1 MSNPF
6 EYGVAVSGS
15 AFCNRTAE
23 SNDLVKTIENSG
35 RAFLYSERRMGKTSL
50 VLRVIRNL
58 DPEKFVAAYVDLW
71 PTDDEASFVTATARG
86 ISQAMGTT
94 VDRVLGTA
102 MKFFA
107 RFAPVASLDEN
118 GAPKI
123 SFEYNPAAAPAKRD
137 LEDVL
142 SVPARI
148 AKESARKVVI
158 VFDEVQRILE
168 YETDHVERL
177 LRSIIQHQ
185 NNVAYLFLGSQKH
198 VVNEMFLNRKRP
210 LFGSADHFPVGP
222 IEVKHWRPFIRR
234 KFADSGKQIDNVII
248 DRICELT
255 EGHPFYTQHLCH
267 AIWERCEPGR
277 TVSTDDIRVG
287 VQTLLARESYAYS
300 ALWET
305 LTVNQRRLMRGLA
318 TEGRNAAPY
327 SSAFAQKYGIG
338 SPSAVQRM
346 LGILA
351 KRDLIDREDRSVFI
365 LDRFFRIWIRDREE

>member
-6 EYGVAVSGS
+6 EYGVAVTGT

-23 SNDLVKTIENSG
+23 TADLLNTIENSA

-50 VLRVIRNL
+50 VLRAIKNL
-58 DPEKFVAAYVDLW
+58 DPERSVAAYVDLW
-71 PTDDEASFVTATARG
+71 TTDDEASFVTATAKG

-94 VDRVLGTA
+94 ADRVLAAA
-102 MKFFA
+102 MRFFA
-107 RFAPVASLDEN
+107 RMAPSVSLDES
-118 GAPKI
+118 GQPKI
-123 SFEYNPAAAPAKRD
+123 SFEYNPSAAPTKRD

-148 AKESARKVVI
+148 AKESGRKVVI

-185 NNVAYLFLGSQKH
+185 NNVAYIFLGSQRH
-198 VVNEMFLNRKRP
+198 VVNEMFLNRRRP

-222 IEVKHWRPFIRR
+222 IDVKHWRPFIRR
-234 KFADSGKQIDNVII
+234 KFVDSNKHIDGAVI
-248 DRICELT
+248 DRICEIT

-267 AIWERCEPGR
+267 AIWERCEPGKS
-277 TVSTDDIRVG
+277 VNADDIRTG

-305 LTVNQRRLMRGLA
+305 LTTNQRRLMRGLA
-318 TEGRNAAPY
+318 IEGRNAALY
-327 SSAFAQKYGIG
+327 SSSFAQKYGIG
-338 SPSAVQRM
+338 TPSAVQRM
-346 LGILA
+346 LGILT

-365 LDRFFRIWIRDREE
+365 LDRFFRIWIREREE